1 MKTWYVYVDDIRKY
15 PPDLDSDYVVIT
27 CRTYAAAI
35 ETIKYLS
42 TAGQNFVLDLD
53 HDLGETKTGYDI
65 CKFIVENE
73 LTQCGYII
81 LHTQNAVCM
90 ANMKQLLSHY
100 GYAVYS

>member
-1 MKTWYVYVDDIRKY
+1 MKTWYIYVDDIRKY
-15 PPDLDSDYVVIT
+15 PSNLDSDYVVIT
-27 CRTYAAAI
+27 CRTYTAAI

-42 TAGQNFVLDLD
+42 AAGQNFVLDLD

-65 CKFIVENE
+65 CKFIIENK
-73 LTQCGYII
+73 LAGCGYII
-81 LHTQNAVCM
+81 LHTQNPVGM